1 MAEEYGKYT
10 KEELKRLEELERL
23 GLEEFERELEELEKA
38 GAAEEEVL
46 ELEKKL
52 ELELEAQ
59 RELELQK
66 ERELEERENVV
77 TTATPAST
85 TSSTLSSSSSSEI
98 VISTQQDLTD
108 LGIYLPIETTSQEEI
123 KRIVET
129 IEIAPATPVVNFNLK
144 YNIEKIPTPDMNKIY
159 SLTTVESNVWD
170 KPVFDRNTDTNELQ
184 ETHVLKNFV
193 RQNGRELNIS
203 VGGAKGTEFRLA
215 IFNETDDTYYSWQ
228 ELDSVITDAK
238 TNEESIVSSTGFYTG
253 QHYFSGI
260 IPDAGRQII
269 PVSIPTS
276 GSEVVYRVGFLQ
288 PERTVGYGKTDYS
301 NTLPLFNARLV
312 DGYVPLYKL
321 TQLPQSSTTITLS
334 NSDLSPKVDG
344 ELTIK
349 HPPGT
354 LLNNSISTLGKYS
367 VDLRVSSRHE
377 ISLSNNAL
385 NGIINSDHVVLDEYS
400 HLQTEILSMD
410 LLASVSNENVG
421 IITGTI
427 TLGKSSLRPSIISF
441 DTAGIFSTNADLI

>member
-77 TTATPAST
+77 TTATPSST

-144 YNIEKIPTPDMNKIY
+144 YNCIRF
-159 SLTTVESNVWD
+159 LVEIII
-170 KPVFDRNTDTNELQ
+170 
-184 ETHVLKNFV
+184 
-193 RQNGRELNIS
+193 G
-203 VGGAKGTEFRLA
+203 
-215 IFNETDDTYYSWQ
+215 YYP
-228 ELDSVITDAK
+228 
-238 TNEESIVSSTGFYTG
+238 FY
-253 QHYFSGI
+253 
-260 IPDAGRQII
+260 
-269 PVSIPTS
+269 
-276 GSEVVYRVGFLQ
+276 
-288 PERTVGYGKTDYS
+288 
-301 NTLPLFNARLV
+301 
-312 DGYVPLYKL
+312 
-321 TQLPQSSTTITLS
+321 
-334 NSDLSPKVDG
+334 
-344 ELTIK
+344 
-349 HPPGT
+349 
-354 LLNNSISTLGKYS
+354 
-367 VDLRVSSRHE
+367 
-377 ISLSNNAL
+377 
-385 NGIINSDHVVLDEYS
+385 
-400 HLQTEILSMD
+400 
-410 LLASVSNENVG
+410 
-421 IITGTI
+421 
-427 TLGKSSLRPSIISF
+427 
-441 DTAGIFSTNADLI
+441 